1 MVVVVV
7 IVRRYQ
13 PRSRERN
20 IKRKEGRDAKKPI
33 TNPKGFCFCFCFF
46 NQRRTKFKILRDPEL
61 SNSKVKINIFQNTSQ
76 NHLQ

>member
-1 MVVVVV
+1 LVVVVV

-33 TNPKGFCFCFCFF
+33 TNPKGFFLFFFF